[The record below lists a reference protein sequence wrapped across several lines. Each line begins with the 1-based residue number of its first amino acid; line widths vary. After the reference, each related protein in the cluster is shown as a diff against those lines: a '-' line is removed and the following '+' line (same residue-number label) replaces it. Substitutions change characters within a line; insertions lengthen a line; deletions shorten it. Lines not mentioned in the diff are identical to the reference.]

1 MLNQFEHKLSINS
14 SILASLDYN
23 KVLARGYAMLKDH
36 NNNYIST
43 VSEVQSSKYI
53 TVNLKDGQ
61 IKLSRFN

>member
-1 MLNQFEHKLSINS
+1 
-14 SILASLDYN
+14 
-23 KVLARGYAMLKDH
+23 MLKDH

-43 VSEVQSSKYI
+43 VSESVPKYI